1 LDIRKLKDR
10 VAWLLRDDKKLNRLL
25 GKEEFSESD
34 IIMAAELTLDD
45 VNESMPVQQ
54 LTLSE
59 LPTMVALYGAVYFL
73 LTNAIAGKTRD
84 AITVNT
90 GEVAYR
96 REENLQAYM
105 QLAEMY
111 GQKYHT
117 YRDIYKNQI
126 NIASSF
132 SV

>member
-1 LDIRKLKDR
+1 MDIRKLKDR